1 MTSQKARQIDNSSSV
16 PFIKQFSC
24 SICSKSFSDAKAIMN
39 HIKKGHKS
47 EGSDGFGQSL
57 IFGYGF
63 WNVGYGYKCRGY
75 PDFGF
80 GFRFWKI
87 GEFYENLG
95 P

>member
-1 MTSQKARQIDNSSSV
+1 MAKNQ
-16 PFIKQFSC
+16 
-24 SICSKSFSDAKAIMN
+24 DADCLPSWTDRFGYN
-39 HIKKGHKS
+39 V
-47 EGSDGFGQSL
+47 GFTFYMVYDQSL